1 MRLQAR
7 RPGAP
12 LLAALLAAL
21 VASCAG
27 DGGPAP
33 GPVTPGDLETLVV
46 ADPAS
51 GPGRA
56 WDGVVEAVNQATLT
70 AQTGGRVVEVAHDVG
85 DRVAAGAVLV
95 RLDAVEQQSAVD
107 AALAGLR
114 ASEAA
119 AREAEAEHARHLELA
134 RGRYVSQAQ
143 LERAQAARDAA
154 VAARN
159 AARAAL
165 ARARQGAGYTVVR
178 APYEGIV
185 ARRQV
190 EPGEAVAPGQPLAT
204 LFSPDA
210 LRIEVALPQAVAEA
224 VREHPRA
231 SVQLSDGRTLAA
243 DEVVV
248 FPAAEAATLTVRV
261 RIGLPALAPAPAPG
275 TLAKVRFPAAAGA
288 AHPRIP
294 ATALVRRG
302 EVVAAYVLGD
312 GGLSLRQLRLGEAA
326 SGEVEVIAGL
336 RAGETIAAD
345 PVAARQTLVAARGG
359 R

>member
-1 MRLQAR
+1 M
-7 RPGAP
+7 
-12 LLAALLAAL
+12 
-21 VASCAG
+21 
-27 DGGPAP
+27 
-33 GPVTPGDLETLVV
+33 
-46 ADPAS
+46 
-51 GPGRA
+51 
-56 WDGVVEAVNQATLT
+56 
-70 AQTGGRVVEVAHDVG
+70 
-85 DRVAAGAVLV
+85 
-95 RLDAVEQQSAVD
+95 
-107 AALAGLR
+107 
-114 ASEAA
+114 
-119 AREAEAEHARHLELA
+119 
-134 RGRYVSQAQ
+134 
-143 LERAQAARDAA
+143 
-154 VAARN
+154 
-159 AARAAL
+159 
-165 ARARQGAGYTVVR
+165 
-178 APYEGIV
+178 
-185 ARRQV
+185 
-190 EPGEAVAPGQPLAT
+190 APGQPLAT

-224 VREHPRA
+224 VREDPRA

-345 PVAARQTLVAARGG
+345 PVAARQALVAARGG